1 MRANK
6 TIQDYLKSFHKDE
19 MVVLRRGDKIRD
31 NAVLLLSP
39 MEMELLIALAY
50 DRAMRRER
58 RFLDRLDPLAL
69 SDEEL
74 MRYYRFPR
82 RELMHL
88 IRELEPQLQRRTR
101 RVHAIPAHT
110 QVLMALR
117 ILASGSFQHVIG
129 DVCGRFLSSV
139 IPSNKTTLFS
149 FIATSSK
156 VLI

>member
-1 MRANK
+1 M
-6 TIQDYLKSFHKDE
+6 
-19 MVVLRRGDKIRD
+19 RD
-31 NAVLLLSP
+31 NAVLLLSLV
-39 MEMELLIALAY
+39 EMELLIAIAY

-74 MRYYRFPR
+74 IRHYRFPR
-82 RELMHL
+82 RELMLL

-101 RVHAIPAHT
+101 RVHAIPTHT

-139 IPSNKTTLFS
+139 IPRNKTALFS
-149 FIATSSK
+149 LVATSST
-156 VLI
+156 VYS